1 VGRTTIHTEEHRVLV
16 QLLRELRLKAGL
28 TQTTLSE
35 RLDRP
40 QSFISKL
47 ENGER
52 RIDLVELR
60 GMCRELGADVTS
72 LVREWIRRLG

>member
-1 VGRTTIHTEEHRVLV
+1 MLVL
-16 QLLRELRLKAGL
+16 LLRELRLKAGL
-28 TQTTLSE
+28 TQTALSE

-47 ENGER
+47 ESGER

-60 GMCRELGADVTS
+60 ELCRELGADVTS
-72 LVREWIRRLG
+72 LVREWNRRLG